1 MRRIPFAAA
10 AVLALT
16 FFATTAVAQETE
28 TQQEACH
35 ASFSPATIPAGQ
47 AAVEVTADLSSAIGV
62 VSAIKAPE
70 ESGVA
75 KATMADLEVAT
86 MASPADD
93 GQQETIEMA
102 AEGNQ
107 AEVWLTTVNAT
118 AGTYEVELTGDDGS
132 CFGEIT
138 IEAQEGTGTPESD
151 EAGQSN

>member
-1 MRRIPFAAA
+1 MRRIPLAAA

-28 TQQEACH
+28 AQEACH

-75 KATMADLEVAT
+75 KASMADLEVAT

-93 GQQETIEMA
+93 GQKETIEMA

-132 CFGEIT
+132 CRGEIT